1 MNYITRINLKTDS
14 NDRNQLIQF
23 CLHNEEQWVVMGWS
37 YIYENNADQIQTF
50 KDYYYAVKN
59 SLNEENKRDG
69 GRRKLNHAFSVF
81 WYTQKNDLFWT
92 RDLDGQYWICRAKG
106 SAQTMCSME
115 MDIGAAIPVEAYKVG
130 LEVPGQIK
138 ASFNQPR
145 GGICQKLYSEAIVEY
160 SKKVFNENAGRTE
173 YNYKKLD
180 SCLLDN
186 LPDFELEELAI
197 SYLQIRENYYLLSNS
212 IANKSTTIKI
222 ECELISRD
230 KENPRKAVVQ
240 VKGGKDKTLD
250 ALDFTAY
257 TEKGILVYLYAPHV
271 INLDQDNLCIEI
283 TREQLLAFYEEYKG
297 ILPDSITVWS
307 TLF

>member
-1 MNYITRINLKTDS
+1 M
-14 NDRNQLIQF
+14 
-23 CLHNEEQWVVMGWS
+23 
-37 YIYENNADQIQTF
+37 
-50 KDYYYAVKN
+50 
-59 SLNEENKRDG
+59 
-69 GRRKLNHAFSVF
+69 
-81 WYTQKNDLFWT
+81 
-92 RDLDGQYWICRAKG
+92 
-106 SAQTMCSME
+106 
-115 MDIGAAIPVEAYKVG
+115 
-130 LEVPGQIK
+130 
-138 ASFNQPR
+138 
-145 GGICQKLYSEAIVEY
+145 
-160 SKKVFNENAGRTE
+160 
-173 YNYKKLD
+173 
-180 SCLLDN
+180 DN